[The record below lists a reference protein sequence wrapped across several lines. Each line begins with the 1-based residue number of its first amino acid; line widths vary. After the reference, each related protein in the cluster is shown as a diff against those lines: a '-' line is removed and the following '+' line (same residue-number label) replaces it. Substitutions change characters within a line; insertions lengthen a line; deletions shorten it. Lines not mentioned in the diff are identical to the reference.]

1 MNYNE
6 YMSLS
11 NNEKFELFMNT
22 LFPTNRT
29 PSYWVNWNNV
39 RNNIKVHELNLN
51 TLNFLVGK
59 ENIKE
64 EARALFLSQPQ
75 LLNTVPIL
83 LAAREEEFKVLSFE
97 NAQMVANN
105 LDFKNPDIKAID
117 KYINFME
124 ESGLLEFLAND
135 LNKSLVDYV
144 FGVQA
149 GLDTNARKN
158 RSGSQNETILERNL
172 KNLVQRN
179 SNLEFTTQA
188 TAKYIKDNWNM
199 TIPEAKDKKAK
210 GGRRYDGAVYNKQT
224 GKVTLI
230 ETNFY
235 GSKGSK
241 LKSVS
246 GEFSNLYNFLKNEA
260 PNDINFVWISDGP
273 GWETARNPMQEAF
286 EIIPNIINL
295 KMVRDGYLDEIVK
308 K

>member
-39 RNNIKVHELNLN
+39 RNNIKAHELNLN

-64 EARALFLSQPQ
+64 EARKLFLSQPQ

-83 LAAREEEFKVLSFE
+83 LAAREEEIGVLSFE
-97 NAQMVANN
+97 NNQMVANS
-105 LDFKNPDIKAID
+105 LDFKNPDIKVID
-117 KYINFME
+117 KYLNFME

-149 GLDTNARKN
+149 GLDTNGRKN
-158 RSGSQNETILERNL
+158 RSGSQNETILEYNL
-172 KNLVQRN
+172 KNLAQRN
-179 SNLEFTTQA
+179 NNLEFTTQA
-188 TAKYIKDNWNM
+188 TAKYIKDNWNI
-199 TIPEAKDKKAK
+199 TVPDAKDQKAK
-210 GGRRYDGAVYNKQT
+210 GGRRYDGAVFNKET
-224 GKVTLI
+224 RKVTLI

-235 GSKGSK
+235 GGGGSK
-241 LKSVS
+241 LKAVS

-260 PNDINFVWISDGP
+260 PNEINFVWISDGP

-295 KMVRDGYLDEIVK
+295 KMVRDRYLDAIVK
-308 K
+308 Q

>member
-6 YMSLS
+6 YMTLS

-39 RNNIKVHELNLN
+39 RNNVKAHELNLN

-64 EARALFLSQPQ
+64 EARKLFLSQPQ

-83 LAAREEEFKVLSFE
+83 LAAREEEIGVLSFE
-97 NAQMVANN
+97 NNQMVANS
-105 LDFKNPDIKAID
+105 LDFKNPDIKVID
-117 KYINFME
+117 KYLNFME

-149 GLDTNARKN
+149 GLDTNGRKN
-158 RSGSQNETILERNL
+158 RSGSQNETILEYNL

-179 SNLEFTTQA
+179 NNLEFTTQA
-188 TAKYIKDNWNM
+188 TAKYIKDNWNI
-199 TIPEAKDKKAK
+199 TVPDAKDQKAK
-210 GGRRYDGAVYNKQT
+210 GGRRYDGAVFNKET
-224 GKVTLI
+224 RKVTLI

-235 GSKGSK
+235 GGGGSK
-241 LKSVS
+241 LKAVS

-260 PNDINFVWISDGP
+260 PNEINFVWISDGP

-295 KMVRDGYLDEIVK
+295 KMVRDRYLDAIVK
-308 K
+308 Q

>member
-6 YMSLS
+6 YMTLS

-39 RNNIKVHELNLN
+39 RNNIKAHELNLN

-64 EARALFLSQPQ
+64 EARKLFLSQPQ

-83 LAAREEEFKVLSFE
+83 LAAREEEIGVLSFE
-97 NAQMVANN
+97 NNQMVANS

-117 KYINFME
+117 KYLNFME

-135 LNKSLVDYV
+135 LNNSLVDYV

-149 GLDTNARKN
+149 GLDTNGRKN
-158 RSGSQNETILERNL
+158 RSGSQNETILEYNL

-179 SNLEFTTQA
+179 NNLEFTTQA
-188 TAKYIKDNWNM
+188 TAKYIKDNWDI
-199 TIPEAKDKKAK
+199 TVPDAKDQKAK
-210 GGRRYDGAVYNKQT
+210 GGRRYDGAVFNKET
-224 GKVTLI
+224 RKVTLI

-235 GSKGSK
+235 GGGGSK
-241 LKSVS
+241 LKAVS
-246 GEFSNLYNFLKNEA
+246 GEFSNLYNFLKNEV
-260 PNDINFVWISDGP
+260 PNEINFVWISDGP

-286 EIIPNIINL
+286 EVIPNIFNL
-295 KMVRDGYLDEIVK
+295 KMVRDGYLDNVVK
-308 K
+308 Q

>member
-6 YMSLS
+6 YMTLS

-39 RNNIKVHELNLN
+39 RNNIKAHELNLN

-64 EARALFLSQPQ
+64 EARKLFLSQPQ

-83 LAAREEEFKVLSFE
+83 LAAREEEIGVLSFE
-97 NAQMVANN
+97 NNQMVANS
-105 LDFKNPDIKAID
+105 LDFKNPDIKVID
-117 KYINFME
+117 KYLNFME

-149 GLDTNARKN
+149 GLDTNGRKN
-158 RSGSQNETILERNL
+158 RSGSQNETILEYNL
-172 KNLVQRN
+172 KNLAQRN
-179 SNLEFTTQA
+179 NNLEFTTQA
-188 TAKYIKDNWNM
+188 TAKYIKDNWNI
-199 TIPEAKDKKAK
+199 TVPDAKDQKAK
-210 GGRRYDGAVYNKQT
+210 GGRRYDGAVFNKET
-224 GKVTLI
+224 RKVTLI

-235 GSKGSK
+235 GGGGSK
-241 LKSVS
+241 LKAVS

-260 PNDINFVWISDGP
+260 PNEINFVWISDGP

-295 KMVRDGYLDEIVK
+295 KMVRDRYLDAIVK
-308 K
+308 Q

>member
-39 RNNIKVHELNLN
+39 RNNIKAHELNLN

-64 EARALFLSQPQ
+64 EARKLFLAQPQ

-83 LAAREEEFKVLSFE
+83 LAAREEEIGVLSFK
-97 NAQMVANN
+97 NNQMVADSLN
-105 LDFKNPDIKAID
+105 FKNPDIQAID
-117 KYINFME
+117 KYITFME

-149 GLDTNARKN
+149 GLDTNGRKN
-158 RSGSQNETILERNL
+158 RSGTQNETILEYNLRNL
-172 KNLVQRN
+172 AKRN
-179 SNLEFTTQA
+179 NNLEFTTQA
-188 TAKYIKDNWNM
+188 TAKYIKEHWN
-199 TIPEAKDKKAK
+199 IIVPDAKDSKAK
-210 GGRRYDGAVYNKQT
+210 GGRRYDGAVYNKET
-224 GKVTLI
+224 EKVTLI

-235 GSKGSK
+235 GGGGSK
-241 LKSVS
+241 LKAVS

-260 PNDINFVWISDGP
+260 PDNINFVWISDGP